1 MHKQIF
7 VNLSVKDLPRSKA
20 FWSSLGYSF
29 EPKFTND
36 QAACMIMGENL
47 FVMLLVEEFFA
58 GFTNKPISDAHER
71 TEVLNCLSCDS
82 REHVDSLVA
91 KARAAGATVPKEP
104 IDHGFMYG
112 HGFHDV
118 DGHGWELA
126 YMVAEG
132 ECK

>member
-7 VNLSVKDLPRSKA
+7 VNLPVKDLPRSKE

-36 QAACMIMGENL
+36 KAACMILGDHL

-58 GFTNKPISDAHER
+58 GFTNKPISDARER

-91 KARAAGATVPKEP
+91 KAKAAGATIPKEP

-112 HGFHDV
+112 HGFHDI
-118 DGHGWELA
+118 DGHGWELV

-132 ECK
+132 ESK